1 MRRHAVHHRAH
12 GVLADAV
19 VDVPP
24 ALVGGG
30 KGAHA
35 ALVLRGALQVGRA
48 GEQLRDR
55 VGHQVHDVAG
65 GLDAVLGAPLLRGAA
80 GEGAEPVLPALR
92 QAPFAQPVEFAALL
106 RRQRGDARLPRL
118 VFGQAAPPRLAPGAE
133 HVVGHGEGR
142 VGPAQGL
149 ARLVRVAAEHPRAM
163 GRARALDAGDAAA
176 DHRAARDHGGPRVAF
191 GEQHGGGHR
200 IDVVAVHLLHV
211 PVAEA
216 EAGRHVVDRG
226 DADRPVV
233 GHQVVVPEEAELAEL
248 ELPRERDDLVPDPLL
263 QAAVADQRP
272 GAVVHDARSEA
283 ALEEGF
289 GDRHAGGVGDAL
301 AERAGR
307 GLDAAA
313 RVVFGM
319 AFAVR
324 AELAE
329 ALDLVEGDLRVAA
342 EVEQRVEEH
351 GAVAVRLHEAVAVEP
366 ERVLGVEL
374 QVPREQRRG
383 DVGGAERRAGM
394 PFADALDRVHGQEAD
409 RIGHQAG
416 IDVRHGSVSL
426 RLAPLPGVWG
436 GVCRAASAGTRPEIC
451 AGR

>member
-1 MRRHAVHHRAH
+1 MEGRGSRSASSIAADSASMSWPSTSCTCQSLRR
-12 GVLADAV
+12 
-19 VDVPP
+19 
-24 ALVGGG
+24 
-30 KGAHA
+30 K
-35 ALVLRGALQVGRA
+35 RA
-48 GEQLRDR
+48 GMSSTE
-55 VGHQVHDVAG
+55 AMPI
-65 GLDAVLGAPLLRGAA
+65 APSSVIRLSSQRKQSLPSLSCPAS
-80 GEGAEPVLPALR
+80 EMTSCAE
-92 QAPFAQPVEFAALL
+92 
-106 RRQRGDARLPRL
+106 
-118 VFGQAAPPRLAPGAE
+118 
-133 HVVGHGEGR
+133 
-142 VGPAQGL
+142 
-149 ARLVRVAAEHPRAM
+149 
-163 GRARALDAGDAAA
+163 
-176 DHRAARDHGGPRVAF
+176 
-191 GEQHGGGHR
+191 
-200 IDVVAVHLLHV
+200 
-211 PVAEA
+211 
-216 EAGRHVVDRG
+216 
-226 DADRPVV
+226 
-233 GHQVVVPEEAELAEL
+233 
-248 ELPRERDDLVPDPLL
+248 PLL

-272 GAVVHDARSEA
+272 GAMVHDARSEA

-313 RVVFGM
+313 RVVFGV

-324 AELAE
+324 AQFAE
-329 ALDLVEGDLRVAA
+329 ALDLVDGDLRVAA
-342 EVEQRVEEH
+342 EVEQRVEQH

-394 PFADALDRVHGQEAD
+394 PFPDSLDRVHGQEAD

-451 AGR
+451 ARR